1 LRGDYKSPDV
11 VQVNMV
17 RHDVFRQVT
26 DIDSAPSLNGLMR
39 SESTDAAQQFL
50 YQREHAA
57 IIISSLAL
65 TQSSF
70 ACVRAPATSR
80 IASVLWTT
88 DDEMLTPDLKR
99 AIRAEHLEARPIG
112 CKPSGKSEE
121 DMKVLV
127 TGATGNVGSAVVA
140 ELLKRGAAVRA
151 LIRKPD
157 ADHKLP
163 ASVEVAIG
171 DLLDPVSIEEAM
183 KGVDKLFLLN
193 AVSADELTQ
202 ALITFGLA
210 KRLKLKHI
218 TYLSVFKVEQFR
230 DVPHFASKLAVES
243 ALREFGVP
251 HTILRPGYYIQNDVT
266 LKDALT
272 GPGIYPIPLGTAGI
286 AAVDIRDIA
295 EAAAIS
301 LTEDGH
307 DGQTYDLIGPALVNG
322 PGNAEVWGKLLGKEI
337 KYTGHNFDQWEQTM
351 RGKVPAWMA
360 FDLRMMFQGYFDRGF
375 AATETEVTRI
385 TKLLGR
391 APRSY
396 EDFAAETTKLW
407 NA

>member
-1 LRGDYKSPDV
+1 
-11 VQVNMV
+11 
-17 RHDVFRQVT
+17 
-26 DIDSAPSLNGLMR
+26 
-39 SESTDAAQQFL
+39 
-50 YQREHAA
+50 
-57 IIISSLAL
+57 
-65 TQSSF
+65 
-70 ACVRAPATSR
+70 
-80 IASVLWTT
+80 
-88 DDEMLTPDLKR
+88 MLSPDLKR
-99 AIRAEHLEARPIG
+99 ATQTEHLEVPIG
-112 CKPSGKSEE
+112 CSPSGKSEE

-127 TGATGNVGSAVVA
+127 TGAMGNVGSLVVA
-140 ELLKRGAAVRA
+140 ELLKRGAEVRA

-157 ADHKLP
+157 ADRKLSQ
-163 ASVEVAIG
+163 SVEVAIG

-210 KRLKLKHI
+210 KRLKLKHM

-251 HTILRPGYYIQNDVT
+251 HTILRPGYYIQNDGT

-307 DGQTYDLIGPALVNG
+307 DGQTYDLVGPTLING
-322 PGNAEVWGKLLGKEI
+322 PGNAEAWGKLLGKEI
-337 KYTGHNFDQWEQTM
+337 KYTGHDFDEWEKTM

-375 AATETEVTRI
+375 ASTETEVARI

-396 EDFAAETTKLW
+396 EGFAAETVKLW
-407 NA
+407 KA